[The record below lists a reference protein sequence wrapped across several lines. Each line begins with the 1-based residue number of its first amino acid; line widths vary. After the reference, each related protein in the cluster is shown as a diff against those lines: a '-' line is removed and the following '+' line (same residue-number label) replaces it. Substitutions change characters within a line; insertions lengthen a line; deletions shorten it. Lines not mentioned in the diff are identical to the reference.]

1 MQIISKTVAKVET
14 MGQLIEKTC
23 KNCKRIFKTRD
34 SKKDFCDLKCEE
46 FYKDGIQVD
55 YKEDKIEKI
64 KEAFK
69 AYKVCKNCG
78 DIFYPRK
85 KEHKENFLNR
95 QFCSKGCAKC
105 YYHKKR
111 KGDKNK

>member
-1 MQIISKTVAKVET
+1 
-14 MGQLIEKTC
+14 MGQLVDKIC

-46 FYKDGIQVD
+46 YYKDGIKVCC
-55 YKEDKIEKI
+55 KEESEDKIKKN

-69 AYKVCKNCG
+69 THKVCKNCG
-78 DIFYPRK
+78 DVFYPRK

-105 YYHKKR
+105 YYHKKQ
-111 KGDKNK
+111 KGENK